1 LLLSGQVKTI
11 EEVQMKIFLDTADI
25 ESIKRAN
32 DTGLLDG
39 ITTNP
44 AKIAATGKR
53 FTEVIEQICS
63 IVSGP
68 VSAEAVAYTAE
79 DIVKEAE
86 KLAAIAP
93 NVVNKVPM
101 NIEGLRAAA
110 ILEKEKNIRVNVT
123 MVFSADQACLAMK
136 TGATFVSIVLSRLD
150 KIGSESE
157 ILVRDTVQIKKNYGF
172 TSGVLAASLKTRNHV
187 LSCLRAGVDIIS
199 VPESLFF
206 EMFHHPLTDHGL
218 AEFDEDWKKI
228 SR

>member
-1 LLLSGQVKTI
+1 
-11 EEVQMKIFLDTADI
+11 MKIFLDTADI

-44 AKIAATGKR
+44 TKIVATGKR
-53 FTEVIEQICS
+53 FTSVIEEICS

-68 VSAEAVAYTAE
+68 VSAEAVAYTAG
-79 DIVKEAE
+79 DIVKEAQ

-101 NIEGLRAAA
+101 NVEGLKAAA
-110 ILEKEKNIRVNVT
+110 ILEKEKDIRVNVT

-136 TGATFVSIVLSRLD
+136 TGATFVTIVLSRLD
-150 KIGSESE
+150 KIGSESRV
-157 ILVRDTVQIKKNYGF
+157 LVEDTVQIKKNYGF
-172 TSGVLAASLKTRNHV
+172 SSGILAASLKTRNHV
-187 LSCLRAGVDIIS
+187 LSCLRAGADIVT

-206 EMFHHPLTDHGL
+206 EMFHHPLTDQAL
-218 AEFDEDWKKI
+218 AEFDEDWEKI
-228 SR
+228 PK

>member
-1 LLLSGQVKTI
+1 
-11 EEVQMKIFLDTADI
+11 MKIFLDTADVEEI
-25 ESIKRAN
+25 RRAN

-39 ITTNP
+39 VTTNP
-44 AKIAATGKR
+44 TKIAATGQR
-53 FTEVIEQICS
+53 FTKVIEEICS

-68 VSAEAVAYTAE
+68 VSAEAIAHKAK
-79 DIVKEAE
+79 DIVIEAQ

-93 NVVNKVPM
+93 NVINKVPM
-101 NIEGLRAAA
+101 NVEGLKAAA

-150 KIGSESE
+150 RIGSESE

-172 TSGVLAASLKTRNHV
+172 ASGILAASLKTRNHV
-187 LSCLRAGVDIIS
+187 LSCMRAGADIIS

-206 EMFHHPLTDHGL
+206 EMFQHPLTADAL
-218 AEFDEDWKKI
+218 AEFDEDWKKV
-228 SR
+228 SK

>member
-1 LLLSGQVKTI
+1 
-11 EEVQMKIFLDTADI
+11 MKIFLDTADVEEI
-25 ESIKRAN
+25 RRAN

-39 ITTNP
+39 VTTNP
-44 AKIAATGKR
+44 TKIVATGKK
-53 FTEVIEQICS
+53 FTKVIEEICS

-68 VSAEAVAYTAE
+68 VSAEAIAHTTD
-79 DIVKEAE
+79 DIIKGAQE
-86 KLAAIAP
+86 LAAIAP

-101 NIEGLRAAA
+101 NVEGLKAAA
-110 ILEKEKNIRVNVT
+110 ILEKEKDIRVNVT

-187 LSCLRAGVDIIS
+187 LSCLRAGADIIS

-206 EMFHHPLTDHGL
+206 ETFHHPLTDHAL
-218 AEFDEDWKKI
+218 AEFDRDWERVLK
-228 SR
+228 